1 MGCCPCCRLV
11 LGLFDPS
18 LSTIFP
24 SLPQLSFQ
32 RNPTL
37 ADSLVRASVSGSR
50 RPPTGQVP
58 PIPIPRLDSR
68 IVRCADKRC
77 KICPRAEGRRVLFS
91 TVSNTPYTFHETFT
105 CTDTSLIYCIIC
117 SKCGKLYIGLTSNS
131 LRVRFRAHR
140 HFSETKRRIPLYR
153 HFVRKSH
160 DFLRDHRIVPLE
172 HCEPDA
178 LPEREAFWIRTLHT
192 LIPHGLTLYMVNHT
206 IPITALS
213 FLRVSHIQIYLPP
226 LLKPKISH
234 PHHNHL
240 CTTHARASNV
250 AR

>member
-1 MGCCPCCRLV
+1 MQN
-11 LGLFDPS
+11 DPS
-18 LSTIFP
+18 LSTI
-24 SLPQLSFQ
+24 LPQLSFQ

-68 IVRCADKRC
+68 IVQCVDKRC

-105 CTDTSLIYCIIC
+105 CTDTSLIYC
-117 SKCGKLYIGLTSNS
+117 SKCGMLYIGLTSNS

-140 HFSETKRRIPLYR
+140 HNSLRVRFHAHRHFSETKRRVPLYR
-153 HFVRKSH
+153 HFARRSH
-160 DFLRDHRIVPLE
+160 DFHRIVQLE

-178 LPEREAFWIRTLHT
+178 LLEREPYTH
-192 LIPHGLTLYMVNHT
+192 
-206 IPITALS
+206 S
-213 FLRVSHIQIYLPP
+213 SHM
-226 LLKPKISH
+226 
-234 PHHNHL
+234 
-240 CTTHARASNV
+240 A
-250 AR
+250 